1 MSIFEQPD
9 SLDVDY
15 AVDALWRCRFD
26 TATIARL
33 LNRSEA
39 QIYNRLCRRGGMD
52 AHPAPAELDQY
63 IEGGVYAAD

>member
-9 SLDVDY
+9 LADVDH

-39 QIYNRLCRRGGMD
+39 QIYNRLCRRAGMA
-52 AHPAPAELDQY
+52 AHPDPAEFSQFV
-63 IEGGVYAAD
+63 EGGVYAAD